1 MKKNKRSTPLSK
13 ASIRERRHADK
24 PLDLRRSAPFLLA
37 LALLAVIPYLDALTN
52 NFVYDDFPIIV
63 DNPHIRHLANV
74 GTILTTDYWGV
85 KEIPEGLGVYRPLA
99 LFSYALDYAFW
110 DLKPFGYHFVN
121 VALHTINTLL
131 FFGVAFR
138 LTGSFW
144 GAFAA
149 GSIFAVHPIHTEAVT
164 SIVGRAELLASLFF
178 LLAFSIAAYR
188 ATPRAASVGAQMNPS
203 WSLSAAVGLLYFL
216 GLLSKESAIT
226 LPAVLLVYDLKLR
239 KETGLIPKMS
249 RAAFPAFVG
258 RYSAL
263 AIALLVYFTIRVS
276 IVTAARHI
284 WVGFAGISNYERAL
298 TASRVL
304 MEYVALLIFP
314 RVLSADYW
322 RPEVPIAQSLAEPA
336 VLLSML
342 VWVAAAVYSAYFWRK
357 FPLLFFSMAW
367 FFVTVLPMSNLL
379 FTIGVGKAERILY
392 LPSMGF
398 CLLVAAIYVLAER
411 SMHRKWLAL
420 IPLLPILILFG
431 TRTYDRNS
439 EWKDNLTLALA
450 TLKVAPTSL
459 PASQIAAAEYRKRH
473 ETAKALPLLEEL
485 VRQRPDGYTERYNLG
500 NAYLDLK
507 QYDGAIA
514 SYREAIRLKPDYL
527 DAMNNLGRAQNEAGK
542 TADAIKTYVSIRS
555 LDRNYLPVYPNLA
568 SVYLKTGDF
577 PQAARVCREGLALF
591 PNSGGLHMN
600 LAIALNGMGQTQE
613 SAQEYQRAITLDP
626 SLKR

>member
-1 MKKNKRSTPLSK
+1 MKKNKRSTPRSK
-13 ASIRERRHADK
+13 SSIREPRYPDK
-24 PLDLRRSAPFLLA
+24 PFDLSRNAPFLVL
-37 LALLAVIPYLDALTN
+37 LALLAVIPYLNALTN

-63 DNPHIRHLANV
+63 DNPLIRDLANV
-74 GTILTTDYWGV
+74 GKILTTDYWGV

-110 DLKPFGYHFVN
+110 DLKPFGYHFIN

-138 LTGSFW
+138 LTGSLW

-149 GSIFAVHPIHTEAVT
+149 GSIFAVHPVHTEAVT

-178 LLAFSIAAYR
+178 LLAFLVAAFR
-188 ATPRAASVGAQMNPS
+188 TTPRPSVSAQVNPF
-203 WSLSAAVGLLYFL
+203 WGLNAAVGLLYFL

-226 LPAVLLVYDLKLR
+226 LPAMLLIYDLRLR
-239 KETGLIPKMS
+239 KETGPISNTSPAIP
-249 RAAFPAFVG
+249 AIVG
-258 RYSAL
+258 RYAAL
-263 AIALLVYFTIRVS
+263 AVALLVYFSIRAS

-284 WVGFAGISNYERAL
+284 WIGFAAITNYERVL

-304 MEYVALLIFP
+304 VEYLALLIFP

-322 RPEVPIAQSLAEPA
+322 KPEVPIAHSMTEPQ

-342 VWVAAAVYSAYFWRK
+342 VWVVAAVCSVFFWRK
-357 FPLLFFSMAW
+357 FPLLVFSMAW

-398 CLLVAAIYVLAER
+398 CLLVAAIYVLAEPILR
-411 SMHRKWLAL
+411 RKWLAL

-431 TRTYDRNS
+431 ARTYARNGD
-439 EWKDNLTLALA
+439 WKDNLTLALA

-473 ETAKALPLLEEL
+473 ETAEALPLLEEV
-485 VRQRPDGYTERYNLG
+485 VRQRPDGYTERYNLA
-500 NAYLDLK
+500 NTYLDLK
-507 QYDGAIA
+507 QYDEAIA
-514 SYREAIRLKPDYL
+514 SYREAIRLKSDYL
-527 DAMNNLGRAQNEAGK
+527 DAMNNMGRAQNEAGK
-542 TADAIKTYVSIRS
+542 TADAIKTYTTILS

-568 SVYLKTGDF
+568 SVYLKSGDF
-577 PQAARVCREGLALF
+577 PQAARVCREGLAIF

>member
-1 MKKNKRSTPLSK
+1 MKKIKRPIPLSK
-13 ASIRERRHADK
+13 SSILKPRHLDK
-24 PLDLRRSAPFLLA
+24 PFDARRRAPFLVA
-37 LALLAVIPYLDALTN
+37 LALLAVIPYLNALTD

-63 DNPHIRHLANV
+63 DNPLIRDLANV
-74 GTILTTDYWGV
+74 GKILTTDYWGV

-99 LFSYALDYAFW
+99 LLSYALDYAFW
-110 DLKPFGYHFVN
+110 DLKPFGYHFIN

-138 LTGSFW
+138 LTGSLW
-144 GAFAA
+144 AAFAA

-164 SIVGRAELLASLFF
+164 SVVGRAELLASLFF
-178 LLAFSIAAYR
+178 LLAFSVAAFR
-188 ATPRAASVGAQMNPS
+188 TTPRASSAGAQVNPS
-203 WSLSAAVGLLYFL
+203 WALNAAVGLLYFL

-239 KETGLIPKMS
+239 KETGLISKTS
-249 RAAFPAFVG
+249 RPAIPPIVG
-258 RYSAL
+258 RYWAL
-263 AIALLVYFTIRVS
+263 AVALLVYLSIRAS

-284 WVGFAGISNYERAL
+284 WIGFAAISNYERVL

-304 MEYVALLIFP
+304 MEYLALLIFP

-322 RPEVPIAQSLAEPA
+322 KPEVPIAHSMTEPQ
-336 VLLSML
+336 VLLSMS
-342 VWVAAAVYSAYFWRK
+342 VWVVAVVYAVSLWRK
-357 FPLLFFSMAW
+357 FPLLVFSMAW

-398 CLLVAAIYVLAER
+398 CLLAAAIYVLAEPILR
-411 SMHRKWLAL
+411 RKWLAL

-431 TRTYDRNS
+431 TRTYVRNS
-439 EWKDNLTLALA
+439 DWKDNLTLALA

-459 PASQIAAAEYRKRH
+459 PATQIAAAEYRKRH
-473 ETAKALPLLEEL
+473 ETAEALPLLEEV
-485 VRQRPDGYTERYNLG
+485 VRQRPDGYTERYNLA

-507 QYDGAIA
+507 QYDEAIA

-527 DAMNNLGRAQNEAGK
+527 DAMNNMGRAQNEAGK
-542 TADAIKTYVSIRS
+542 TTDAIKTYTTILS
-555 LDRNYLPVYPNLA
+555 LDRNYLPVYLNLA
-568 SVYLKTGDF
+568 SVYLKSGDF
-577 PQAARVCREGLALF
+577 PQAARVCREGLAIF

-600 LAIALNGMGQTQE
+600 LAIALNGMGQAQQ